1 MREAAAAVT
10 ARHGRVDL
18 LFNGAGI
25 SVPGSFEL
33 DEPVFSRLLAVNLRA
48 PFLLMRE
55 IVPLMLRQGR
65 GRIINVAS
73 RNGKVAVAGLGGYS
87 ASKFGL
93 MGLGEAAYREL
104 AAKGV
109 SVTTI
114 CPGWVNTDMAAGEGA
129 SLPPEAMIQ
138 PEDIA
143 RTVRWLLSL
152 GPSVRVMDV
161 LLECAG
167 DVERRASVELAK
179 LYALRD
185 RHREEFDNLVL

>member
-1 MREAAAAVT
+1 
-10 ARHGRVDL
+10 
-18 LFNGAGI
+18 
-25 SVPGSFEL
+25 
-33 DEPVFSRLLAVNLRA
+33 
-48 PFLLMRE
+48 
-55 IVPLMLRQGR
+55 
-65 GRIINVAS
+65 
-73 RNGKVAVAGLGGYS
+73 
-87 ASKFGL
+87 
-93 MGLGEAAYREL
+93 MGLGESAYREL
-104 AAKGV
+104 SAGGI

-129 SLPPEAMIQ
+129 SLAPEKMIQ

-143 RTVRWLLSL
+143 CTVRWLLSL
-152 GPSVRVMDV
+152 GASVRVMDV